1 MQAEELNPIADK
13 LNKANSILILTP
25 PQASGDDLSAALALR
40 TFLRKL
46 EKEVVL
52 ISPGPPN
59 AKFDFLT
66 GFEEVKDH
74 LSIAKSFVIDLS
86 TKASEIDELGY
97 KKEPERLSIYVKPK
111 KGQFSDKDVS
121 FRSSNF
127 PFDLIV
133 SIGVFSLENLGEFY
147 IQNSDLFFE
156 TPIINI
162 DRSAQN
168 ESYGSYNLI
177 DLSATSNSEIMLDL
191 ISVFESSL
199 LDQSIATALLT
210 GIIAET
216 NSFQHVRTTPAAFLK
231 ASNLIS
237 LGADQPQ
244 IMSRLYKSKSMGFL
258 KLWGRVL
265 ARLKQDPQ
273 LSLVYSM
280 IVASDVDKAE
290 ATAEDVGMVIKEM
303 TLQLSFA
310 KTFFFMVER
319 GDKVEIFGQTISPV
333 NLPQAFLEY
342 KPQIQGSAIRFES
355 FQNLNQTESLVLSKL
370 REAIS

>member
-1 MQAEELNPIADK
+1 
-13 LNKANSILILTP
+13 
-25 PQASGDDLSAALALR
+25 
-40 TFLRKL
+40 
-46 EKEVVL
+46 
-52 ISPGPPN
+52 
-59 AKFDFLT
+59 
-66 GFEEVKDH
+66 
-74 LSIAKSFVIDLS
+74 
-86 TKASEIDELGY
+86 
-97 KKEPERLSIYVKPK
+97 
-111 KGQFSDKDVS
+111 
-121 FRSSNF
+121 
-127 PFDLIV
+127 
-133 SIGVFSLENLGEFY
+133 
-147 IQNSDLFFE
+147 
-156 TPIINI
+156 
-162 DRSAQN
+162 
-168 ESYGSYNLI
+168 
-177 DLSATSNSEIMLDL
+177 
-191 ISVFESSL
+191 
-199 LDQSIATALLT
+199 
-210 GIIAET
+210 
-216 NSFQHVRTTPAAFLK
+216 
-231 ASNLIS
+231 
-237 LGADQPQ
+237 
-244 IMSRLYKSKSMGFL
+244 MGFL